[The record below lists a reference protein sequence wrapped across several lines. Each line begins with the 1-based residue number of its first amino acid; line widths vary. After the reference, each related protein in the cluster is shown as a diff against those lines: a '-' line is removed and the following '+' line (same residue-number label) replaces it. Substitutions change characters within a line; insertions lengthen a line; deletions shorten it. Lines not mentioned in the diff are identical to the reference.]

1 MNMSKKTLTFFIVI
15 IALTSFAAA
24 AFGVAVTNSIA
35 DSTGV
40 IHGCYKKNNGQ
51 LRVVESGTPC
61 LDSEEEIS
69 WHQGVPTVAGFVGL
83 DGSIGNQ
90 KGFTV
95 TKLSPGV
102 FELRFPTTIFSDH
115 PAVAVSAWGIPGQNP
130 IANVFFNDFNNG
142 SFRAVVV
149 LRAADGVT
157 PIDATFQFVATQI
170 VQ

>member
-1 MNMSKKTLTFFIVI
+1 MNVSIRKTTLILSILFVTV
-15 IALTSFAAA
+15 FAAA
-24 AFGVAVTNSIA
+24 ALGVAVANSIA
-35 DSTGV
+35 DTNGV

-51 LRVVESGTPC
+51 LRVVEAGTAC
-61 LDSEEEIS
+61 LGSEEEIS
-69 WHQGVPTVAGFVGL
+69 WHQGVPTVAGFVGIN
-83 DGSIGNQ
+83 GEIGNQ

-95 TKLSPGV
+95 TKLGPGH

-142 SFRAVVV
+142 SFRAQVV

-157 PIDATFQFVATQI
+157 PIDAAFQFVATQI